1 MNYAGAGFILLS
13 SDLSTTLLVND
24 ARTQKWGFP
33 KGHREAY
40 DLNDLETAAREVRE
54 ETGLTVEDYRIF
66 PEVFKVSKGSHSYN
80 FRYAVLLDEKR
91 KANVVQGPAEEIGGI
106 QWVPIKQLLD
116 AQNVLDGNKY
126 LRAWLTDLRNG
137 SPKKSIHL
145 FKSLI
150 RQEVSSSSSASPASA
165 SSP

>member
-24 ARTQKWGFP
+24 TRSHKWGFP
-33 KGHREAY
+33 KGHREDTDA
-40 DLNDLETAAREVRE
+40 NDLETSVREVRE
-54 ETGLTVEDYRIF
+54 ETGLTADDYNVY

-91 KANVVQGPAEEIGGI
+91 KANVVSGPAEEIGGI
-106 QWVPIKQLLD
+106 QWVPIKQLLE

-126 LRAWLTDLRNG
+126 LRAWLQDLRTG
-137 SPKKSIHL
+137 SPKKSVNL
-145 FKSLI
+145 FKSLM
-150 RQEVSSSSSASPASA
+150 RQGA
-165 SSP
+165 SSLPLPMPLPSST

>member
-24 ARTQKWGFP
+24 TRSQKWGFP
-33 KGHREAY
+33 KGHREDTDA
-40 DLNDLETAAREVRE
+40 NDLETSVREVRE
-54 ETGLTVEDYRIF
+54 ETGLTSEDYRVY

-80 FRYAVLLDEKR
+80 FRYAVLHDEKR
-91 KANVVQGPAEEIGGI
+91 KSNIIIGPAHEIGGL

-126 LRAWLTDLRNG
+126 LRSWLADLRSG
-137 SPKKSIHL
+137 VSKKSVNL
-145 FKSLI
+145 FKALL
-150 RQEVSSSSSASPASA
+150 RQESGPGFSPTPNPSAAP
-165 SSP
+165 